1 MREEWRYATFSERW
15 GADFIDSL
23 IMTAVG
29 IPAYFLI
36 DVPLSREEAVGATE
50 IAWLCWFLW
59 NWTYLVGTT
68 GQSWGRRIAGL
79 QVIMRDGE
87 PIGVWRALGRN
98 LFAMFISAPLFYL
111 GFLWAI
117 WDEEKQ
123 AWHDKVFG
131 TFVMRKVFL

>member
-79 QVIMRDGE
+79 QVIMRWVL
-87 PIGVWRALGRN
+87 ITALGNLVEPDVNRN
-98 LFAMFISAPLFYL
+98 LAMVSPVTA
-111 GFLWAI
+111 
-117 WDEEKQ
+117 
-123 AWHDKVFG
+123 
-131 TFVMRKVFL
+131 